1 MSPRHVFGPVPSRR
15 LGFSLG
21 VDPLM
26 PKICTMDCVY
36 CELGPTT
43 DCTVRRASYVPVDD
57 ILDELRAALA
67 EPQRLDFVTLSGSG
81 EPTLHAEID
90 RLIAGIRE
98 LARVPVAVLTNGSL
112 LGDPAVRAAVAG
124 ADVVAPSLDA
134 VSQEAFARVNR
145 PHPSLDAAAIVDGL
159 VEFASA
165 YTGRIWVETLFVAG
179 MNDGDEEVGRIREA
193 LGRIRHERVQVNT
206 ILRPPSETRAR
217 PVDPERL
224 AVIAEMLGPLAEIIA
239 VPGGPGQL
247 RVEGDVAE
255 RVIAMASR
263 RPVTLDDVTRA
274 TGAHRAEALKILA
287 GLVEEGRLE
296 VVQRGET
303 QYYRA

>member
-1 MSPRHVFGPVPSRR
+1 MSPKHVFGPVPSRR

-21 VDPLM
+21 VDPLV

-57 ILDELRAALA
+57 ILEELRAALA

-81 EPTLHAEID
+81 EPTLHAELD

-98 LARVPVAVLTNGSL
+98 VAKVPVAVLTNGSL
-112 LGDPAVRAAVAG
+112 FTDPAVRAAIAA

-134 VSQEAFARVNR
+134 VSQGAFVRVNR
-145 PHPSLDAAAIVDGL
+145 PHPSLEAAAIVEGL
-159 VEFASA
+159 VEFASG
-165 YTGRIWVETLFVAG
+165 YSGRIWVETLFVAG
-179 MNDGDEEVGRIREA
+179 LNDSDEEVGRIREA
-193 LGRIRHERVQVNT
+193 LARIHHERVQVNT
-206 ILRPPSETRAR
+206 ILRPPSESTAR
-217 PVDPERL
+217 PVESERL
-224 AVIAEMLGPLAEIIA
+224 GVITEMLGPLAETIA
-239 VPGGPGQL
+239 GPGGPGQL

-255 RVIAMASR
+255 RIVAMASR
-263 RPVTLDDVTRA
+263 RPVTLEDVAKA
-274 TGAHRAEALKILA
+274 TGTHRTETLKILS
-287 GLVEEGRLE
+287 GLVDDGRLE
-296 VVQRGET
+296 VVHRGET